1 MLTTDTIGKAIELFE
16 RGSDD
21 SSVAEATGISPEQ
34 ARAIAKALY
43 FGETDRLFR
52 EVGLADVLEA
62 AAQALRSGEGLVG
75 DTAADVVREIWHCYP
90 GAAMNSEK

>member
-34 ARAIAKALY
+34 ARAITATPEAVAARVSWRRRMGPRPAHSTPLV
-43 FGETDRLFR
+43 RFR
-52 EVGLADVLEA
+52 
-62 AAQALRSGEGLVG
+62 
-75 DTAADVVREIWHCYP
+75 
-90 GAAMNSEK
+90 